1 MPCGTTIFFLSAAM
15 LIPGTMIISIM
26 GGGTVLQDISTPK
39 GAHDPLIPYWLGC
52 GIVAGGVTV
61 NVFFGGMRGTW

>member
-1 MPCGTTIFFLSAAM
+1 
-15 LIPGTMIISIM
+15 MIISIM

-52 GIVAGGVTV
+52 GIVAVVVTV
-61 NVFFGGMRGTW
+61 NVFFGGM